1 MLAVRRVSLLALT
14 VALILSFVPVA
25 TADAKSRAV
34 DLPEPENEPEELL
47 LEGAEPA
54 PRDVGAMGLTTNPYG
69 CIGRS
74 DNPHKSYTNPSE
86 VHAKGITT
94 CSYQVRRAYVH
105 AQLYYQGA
113 GGQWYEANG
122 PDSSCRD
129 CWTTSRVATSRC
141 RNITWRLRS

>member
-69 CIGRS
+69 
-74 DNPHKSYTNPSE
+74 
-86 VHAKGITT
+86 
-94 CSYQVRRAYVH
+94 
-105 AQLYYQGA
+105 
-113 GGQWYEANG
+113 
-122 PDSSCRD
+122 
-129 CWTTSRVATSRC
+129 
-141 RNITWRLRS
+141 